1 MVKNNNNSIK
11 KQEVKRIL
19 TACLGQ
25 CVHVAGTHNFMNIA
39 SQLGF
44 ECIFLGPA
52 TPYSEIINKL
62 KIIKPDILGL
72 SYRLTPS
79 TLKPLLQ
86 KFLEKY
92 EKLTHKPKQ
101 LLFAGTPGAVKV
113 AKEFGLF
120 NEYFIG
126 GESKYKIISVLRKD
140 LASSEEKTQIPM
152 DLIARIKWK
161 KPYPVIR
168 AHFGLPSFKD
178 TLKGIKKIAE
188 AEVLDII
195 SLAPDQNTQANY
207 FHPEDQVKELS
218 GAGGVPIRSRQDF
231 TKLHKARLAGN
242 NPLLRIYAG
251 TRDFIKLAKLYRE
264 TINNAWAAIPIFW
277 FNQMDGRGPLNLKE
291 SIKQHLNAIKWQAI
305 NNIPVEINDP
315 HHWSLR
321 NAPDAIAVADM
332 YLSGIIAK
340 NLGVKYFIAQYMFNT
355 PPSSSLDMDFAKI
368 LAKNELLHTL
378 IDDHFSVIKQVRTG
392 LASFPLDLD
401 KAKGQLAI
409 ATMVQLAIKPDIVH
423 VVSYSEADHAAL
435 PEDVIESC
443 KIVDQIINKNYSSKI
458 NFIDIKILKRKEEL
472 INQAK
477 WIIDLIPNLAKNKEE
492 LEDPY
497 TSPNVLNRL
506 VKFGIFDAP
515 HLKNNKYAL
524 GKIKTKMLNG
534 ACYSWDDSI
543 QKKYDEKERIK
554 DIFYDLPDVKL
565 SNLIEQEDKN
575 VFGVMDK

>member
-1 MVKNNNNSIK
+1 MININNSIK
-11 KQEVKRIL
+11 KQEVKKIL
-19 TACLGQ
+19 TACIGQ
-25 CVHVAGTHNFMNIA
+25 CVHVAGSHNFMNIA

-52 TPYSEIINKL
+52 TPHSEIINKL
-62 KIIKPDILGL
+62 KMIKPDILGL

-86 KFLEKY
+86 KFLEEY

-113 AKEFGLF
+113 AKEFSIF

-126 GESKYKIISVLRKD
+126 GESKYKIISLLRKD
-140 LASSEEKTQIPM
+140 LANSEEKTQIPM
-152 DLIARIKWK
+152 DLITRIKWK

-168 AHFGLPSFKD
+168 AHFGLPSLKD
-178 TLKGIKKIAE
+178 TINGIKKIAE

-207 FHPEDQVKELS
+207 FHPKDQIKELS
-218 GAGGVPIRSRQDF
+218 GAGGVPIRSRQEF
-231 TKLHKARLAGN
+231 LKLNIARLTGN

-277 FNQMDGRGPLNLKE
+277 FNQMDGRGPLNLKNSIRKHLE
-291 SIKQHLNAIKWQAI
+291 SIKWHAI
-305 NNIPVEINDP
+305 NNIPVEINDS

-340 NLGVKYFIAQYMFNT
+340 NLGVRYFIAQYMFNT
-355 PPSSSLDMDFAKI
+355 PPSSSLDMDLAKI

-378 IDDHFSVIKQVRTG
+378 IDDNFSVIKQVRTG

-443 KIVDQIINKNYSSKI
+443 KIVEQIINKNYSSKI
-458 NFIDIKILKRKEEL
+458 NLIDNKILRRKEEL

-477 WIIDLIPNLAKNKEE
+477 WIIDLIPYLTKNKHENE
-492 LEDPY
+492 KPY
-497 TSPNVLNRL
+497 TNPNVLNRL
-506 VKFGIFDAP
+506 VKYGIFDAP
-515 HLKNNKYAL
+515 HLKNNKFAL
-524 GKIKTKMLNG
+524 GKIKTKMLDG
-534 ACYSWDDSI
+534 ACYSWDESI
-543 QKKYDEKERIK
+543 QKKYDEIERIK
-554 DIFYDLPDVKL
+554 DIIYDLPNVQL

-575 VFGVMDK
+575 VFGVINK

>member
-1 MVKNNNNSIK
+1 MINNNNNRIK

-19 TACLGQ
+19 TACIGQ
-25 CVHVAGTHNFMNIA
+25 CVHVAGIHNFMNIA

-44 ECIFLGPA
+44 KCIFLGPA
-52 TPYSEIINKL
+52 TPHSKIVNKL
-62 KIIKPDILGL
+62 KIIRPNILGL

-86 KFLEKY
+86 KFSEEY
-92 EKLTHKPKQ
+92 EKLTYKPKQ
-101 LLFAGTPGAVKV
+101 LLFAGTPGGVKV
-113 AKEFGLF
+113 AKEYGIF

-126 GESKYKIISVLRKD
+126 GESKYKIISILRKD
-140 LASSEEKTQIPM
+140 LVSSEEKAKIPK

-161 KPYPVIR
+161 KPYPVLR
-168 AHFGLPSFKD
+168 AHFGLPSLKD
-178 TLKGIKKIAE
+178 TLKGITKIAD

-207 FHPEDQVKELS
+207 YHPKDQVKELS
-218 GAGGVPIRSRQDF
+218 GAGGVPIRTRQEF
-231 TKLHKARLAGN
+231 LKLHNARLTGN

-277 FNQMDGRGPLNLKE
+277 FNQMDGRGPLTLTE
-291 SIKQHLNAIKWQAI
+291 SIRQHLEAIKWHAI
-305 NNIPVEINDP
+305 NNIPVEINDS

-340 NLGVKYFIAQYMFNT
+340 KLGVRYFIAQYMFNT
-355 PPSSSLDMDFAKI
+355 PPSSSLDMDLAKI

-378 IDDHFSVIKQVRTG
+378 TDNSFSVIKQVRTG

-409 ATMVQLAIKPDIVH
+409 TTMVQLAIKPDIVH

-458 NFIDIKILKRKEEL
+458 NLIDNKILRRKEVL

-477 WIIDLIPNLAKNKEE
+477 WIIDLIPFLAKNEE
-492 LEDPY
+492 EHEEPY
-497 TSPNVLNRL
+497 TTPNVLNRL
-506 VKFGIFDAP
+506 VKYGIFDAP
-515 HLKNNKYAL
+515 HLMNNKYAL
-524 GKIKTKMLNG
+524 GKIKTKMHDG
-534 ACYSWDDSI
+534 ACYSWDDSM
-543 QKKYDEKERIK
+543 QKMYDEIQRIK
-554 DIFYDLPDVKL
+554 DIIYDLPDVKL
-565 SNLIEQEDKN
+565 SNLIETEDKN